1 MLAMRFPMQHA
12 TWTDGPSLPTDRP
25 EAMTRGYTRGHRC
38 FIPIRTQR
46 RTKVTLLTKNV
57 QKPKKPFMTNP
68 AMMHLISEIPE
79 PAAYFA
85 KDRTRCAATKEKAA
99 YGQFFI

>member
-1 MLAMRFPMQHA
+1 MLPASAP
-12 TWTDGPSLPTDRP
+12 
-25 EAMTRGYTRGHRC
+25 
-38 FIPIRTQR
+38 R

-85 KDRTRCAATKEKAA
+85 KDRTRCAATNEKAA
-99 YGQFFI
+99 YRQRLHEYLALLVRDLSGCEYVPRTGRISPTAQA

>member
-1 MLAMRFPMQHA
+1 M
-12 TWTDGPSLPTDRP
+12 
-25 EAMTRGYTRGHRC
+25 
-38 FIPIRTQR
+38 
-46 RTKVTLLTKNV
+46 TKNV

-85 KDRTRCAATKEKAA
+85 KDRTRCAATNEKAA
-99 YGQFFI
+99 YGQRFHEYPAFLFRDLRRCEYVLRTRRISPTARA